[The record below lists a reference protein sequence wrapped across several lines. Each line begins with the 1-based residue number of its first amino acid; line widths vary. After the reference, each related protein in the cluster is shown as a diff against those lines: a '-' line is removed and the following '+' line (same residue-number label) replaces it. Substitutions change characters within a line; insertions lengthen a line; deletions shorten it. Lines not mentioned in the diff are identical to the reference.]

1 MNQFLV
7 EIESEVDVD
16 EQLASQIMSAAVT
29 ALICEGVDEPV
40 ELTVLLTSD
49 ERIRELNRQY
59 SGEDKVTDVL
69 SFPAG
74 DPMPGAECYI
84 GDIVISVPTAVL
96 QALTTGHSITNE
108 MSLLTIHAILH
119 LLGYDHADADGK
131 RIMWSRQ
138 NKILAKLGISPFE
151 DSRLT

>member
-16 EQLASQIMSAAVT
+16 EQLASQIMSAAVAT
-29 ALICEGVDEPV
+29 LIHEGINEPV
-40 ELTVLLTSD
+40 ELTILLTGD

-59 SGEDKVTDVL
+59 SGEDKVTDAL

-74 DPMPGAECYI
+74 DPMPGAESYI

-96 QALTTGHSITNE
+96 QALTARHPISDE

-119 LLGYDHADADGK
+119 LLGHDHADADGK
-131 RIMWSRQ
+131 RVMWSRQ
-138 NKILAKLGISPFE
+138 NKILAKLGISPME
-151 DSRLT
+151 ESRQS